1 MTESTPHHDMIEH
14 IRQIIETA
22 LSSAFEV
29 PVSLAKC
36 LPDADEHRVLTHLAQ
51 HITAQMFQPEPD
63 HVPGPNGSGHESGDQ
78 HPRNRLNDLTGA
90 EWLWFTKSVLRTT
103 YPSILGHDLRKR
115 QGGNK
120 PPQLMRDL
128 IEFFT
133 KRGETVLDPFGG
145 AGGTALGAHLAG
157 RNSLSIELNPE
168 SVAIYHAVCSQ
179 EDIPPHDVIHG
190 DCREVLPKLPAGMFD
205 FIATDPPYSPE
216 LEKTMS
222 GASAS
227 ALYGRSNR
235 RSSYISYS
243 DDPRDLSKC
252 GDFESFFAALD
263 EVGRELLRV
272 LRPRR
277 YLAMIL
283 RDAYQNGSYIHTSAI
298 VAERYQRLGWTFK
311 GEKIWYSTGSRIR
324 PYGYPSA
331 YVPNI
336 IHQNILIFRKE
347 T

>member
-1 MTESTPHHDMIEH
+1 MTDSTPEHDMIEH
-14 IRQIIETA
+14 IRQIIDSTLSET
-22 LSSAFEV
+22 FDV
-29 PVSLAKC
+29 PVSLAGC
-36 LPDADEHRVLTHLAQ
+36 LPDGGERLLAHVAQ
-51 HITAQMFQPEPD
+51 HIVTQMLQPEPG
-63 HVPGPNGSGHESGDQ
+63 HTRTPNGQRPDSGDQ

-120 PPQLMRDL
+120 PPQLMQEL

-133 KRGETVLDPFGG
+133 KRGERVLDPFGG

-157 RNSLSIELNPE
+157 RDSLSIELNPE
-168 SVAIYHAVCSQ
+168 SVAIYQAVCEQ
-179 EDIPPHDVIHG
+179 EAIPPHAFRLG
-190 DCREVLPKLPAGMFD
+190 DCREILPTLPAESVD

-222 GASAS
+222 GTPGS
-227 ALYGRSNR
+227 ALYDRANR
-235 RSSYISYS
+235 RSSYIPYS

-252 GDFESFFAALD
+252 GSFDAFFAALED
-263 EVGRELLRV
+263 VGRELLRV

-277 YLAMIL
+277 YFVMIL
-283 RDAYQNGSYIHTSAI
+283 RDAYQDGAYIHTSAI
-298 VAERYQRLGWTFK
+298 VARRYQALGWTFK

-331 YVPNI
+331 FVPNI

-347 T
+347 